1 MSLLP
6 NGSVYMFE
14 EARNGFPNN
23 HQETFQNFFECW
35 LKEQKQRLQ
44 ALISASESYK
54 QSSETNDVTGRESAL
69 HELINQVIHHY
80 EHYYNAKSHWVKE
93 DVISMLSPSWRTTLE
108 DAFLWIGGWRPSM
121 AFHLLYSKSG
131 IQLEAALAEFLRGLP
146 TADLGEFSPNQLI
159 RVDEL
164 HLRTVG
170 EEREITEKL
179 ARQHETV
186 ADPSMVELSH
196 AVSEMM
202 RDDESGSSSGI
213 VDQERVD
220 TVLQIDKLPQMAYQY
235 RVSCQ
240 LSLELEPPQAPP
252 VSRTPAIRVDIIQ
265 CALSFVNSLTEL
277 AAMFFP
283 KNAVFTQL
291 KGADSQIWMRPQR
304 NLSASY
310 LVVYTREK
318 EKGFEEIMQ
327 IADELRMKTLKGVIE
342 ILSPIEA
349 VHFLIAAAE
358 LHLRMHDWGK
368 KKELEEDE
376 VQPNGVEEEVQPNG
390 VEVGRIL
397 NNN

>member
-1 MSLLP
+1 MS
-6 NGSVYMFE
+6 NESVYVL
-14 EARNGFPNN
+14 EAARRNGFSNREN
-23 HQETFQNFFECW
+23 FQNFFECW
-35 LKEQKQRLQ
+35 LTEQNQRLQ
-44 ALISASESYK
+44 DLVSASESYK
-54 QSSETNDVTGRESAL
+54 LQNQNQSERETAL
-69 HELINQVIHHY
+69 HELINRVIHHY

-93 DVISMLSPSWRTTLE
+93 DVLSMLSPSWRTTLE

-146 TADLGEFSPNQLI
+146 TADLGELSPNQLV

-213 VDQERVD
+213 VNQERVD
-220 TVLQIDKLPQMAYQY
+220 TVI
-235 RVSCQ
+235 
-240 LSLELEPPQAPP
+240 
-252 VSRTPAIRVDIIQ
+252 
-265 CALSFVNSLTEL
+265 
-277 AAMFFP
+277 
-283 KNAVFTQL
+283 
-291 KGADSQIWMRPQR
+291 G
-304 NLSASY
+304 
-310 LVVYTREK
+310 EK
-318 EKGFEEIMQ
+318 ERRLEGILQ
-327 IADELRMKTLKGVIE
+327 IADELRMRTLKGVIE

-358 LHLRMHDWGK
+358 LHLRIHDWGK
-368 KKELEEDE
+368 RREARDNNNNNNNNQE
-376 VQPNGVEEEVQPNG
+376 EEEVQPNG
-390 VEVGRIL
+390 VEVGS
-397 NNN
+397 